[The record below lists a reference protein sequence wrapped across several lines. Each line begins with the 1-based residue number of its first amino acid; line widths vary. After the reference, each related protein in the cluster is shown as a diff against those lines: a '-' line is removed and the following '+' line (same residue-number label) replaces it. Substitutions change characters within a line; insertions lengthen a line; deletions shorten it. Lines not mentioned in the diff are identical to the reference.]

1 MASIIIDTN
10 LYDAVALYAKERQTS
25 VDRLVEDYVVSLLK
39 VRNEPYH
46 AQSMRP
52 RKVSISAKIRNL
64 SGRFPMSASID
75 TKALKAEMMAQQ
87 YENL

>member
-25 VDRLVEDYVVSLLK
+25 VDRLVEEYVISLLK
-39 VRNEPYH
+39 IRKEPH
-46 AQSMRP
+46 HTPSLKP
-52 RKVSISAKIRNL
+52 RKVSISAKVRNL
-64 SGRFPMSASID
+64 SGRFPVSASID
-75 TKALKAEMMAQQ
+75 ATALKAEMMTQQ